1 MITNEPY
8 DPYRSNSK
16 LVQRY
21 LAHRVCVI
29 EQIKPKIILVEVLEG
44 IEHFADDN
52 PASLV
57 AEMRKAMLCV
67 TEDGFAGGDP
77 KAISRFSELYT
88 EASDIVFPM
97 TNAFLAACDVVN
109 ELSYS
114 HSLAQIGSE
123 ALRVIDMEAHTNAAL
138 DSFRKELISKLRK
151 RKGNVDIDVEAF
163 NEAFNVY
170 GEIIAYQYLSKW
182 VTTVR
187 LVPEGKKTPDFQCQ
201 LLDGKTFY
209 VEVKSF
215 DVVGGR
221 LRNLQMMKDGRDAKA
236 QLEEQVHAGKP
247 IPSATTVITPYLKYE
262 EADTCD
268 RGETATYDPR
278 SLIRVIDTLRDKSRQ
293 NFKPGQFED
302 GPTFA
307 LVVMDRLI
315 LPGGKFA
322 LEPYYYD
329 DYVDGGLSS
338 GVLWHMA
345 YGCEG
350 TPIFRLP
357 EFAGKPSL
365 EGHLRKPGL
374 FVDETD
380 RFPGPG
386 LIVLYRKQSERV
398 GLGLC
403 NDVWPGVDD
412 RKKIPGADN
421 WEIDD
426 THDVLGGLC
435 HFWNDRDNSRF
446 FKFHQARSAGATSG
460 G

>member
-44 IEHFADDN
+44 IERFADDN
-52 PASLV
+52 PASSV
-57 AEMRKAMLCV
+57 AEMREAMLCV
-67 TEDGFAGGDP
+67 TEDGFAGGDS
-77 KAISRFSELYT
+77 KAISQFSGLYT

-151 RKGNVDIDVEAF
+151 RKGNVDIDDVEAF
-163 NEAFNVY
+163 SEAFNVY
-170 GEIIAYQYLSKW
+170 GEIIAYQYLSKR

-201 LLDGKTFY
+201 LPDGKTFY

-215 DVVGGR
+215 DIVGGR
-221 LRNLQMMKDGRDAKA
+221 LRNLQMMDDGLDAKV
-236 QLEEQVHAGKP
+236 QLEGQVHAGKP
-247 IPSATTVITPYLKYE
+247 VASATTVVAPYFKYE

-315 LPGGKFA
+315 LPRGKFD
-322 LEPYYYD
+322 LEPYYCD
-329 DYVDGGLSS
+329 DHADGGLSS

-357 EFAGKPSL
+357 EFAGKPSF
-365 EGHLRKPGL
+365 EGYLSKPGL

-380 RFPGPG
+380 PFPGPG
-386 LIVLYRKQSERV
+386 LIVLHREQSERQGEHV

-403 NDVWPGVDD
+403 NDVWSRGDD
-412 RKKIPGADN
+412 
-421 WEIDD
+421 WQIDD
-426 THDVLGGLC
+426 THDALGMLC
-435 HFWNDRDNSRF
+435 HLWNDQGSSRF
-446 FKFHQARSAGATSG
+446 FDFYQARSAGAVPG